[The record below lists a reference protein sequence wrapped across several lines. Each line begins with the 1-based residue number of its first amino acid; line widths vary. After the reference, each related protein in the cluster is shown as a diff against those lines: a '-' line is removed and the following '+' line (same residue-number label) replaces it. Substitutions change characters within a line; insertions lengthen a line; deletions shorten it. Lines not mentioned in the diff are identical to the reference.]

1 MAEPNTETVEVEP
14 EGVVTVDV
22 SDNPELAAVEGA
34 EPAEV
39 VEPEPKPAK
48 EKVAKAPKVNAAEE
62 AAAALTQAVKT
73 ADDARKAAEATAM
86 AERRAREEAERVANQ
101 RTQEAAG
108 YREQAESHELT
119 IIESGIESA
128 TREISAHQ
136 AEWERAQEA
145 GEWAKASAAQ
155 VKLAKA
161 AAALDRLE
169 NSKATFEANAK
180 RPPTTEG
187 AVTAQ
192 GPQITPFEQ
201 YVSSFPPR
209 AQAWLRAHPD
219 YVPPA
224 INGIPLGGDPIKNA
238 AMMEGHFAAKKLN
251 IQEGSDEYFRVIEEH
266 TGHRTPVSAA
276 ATVTPVGETEVVPA
290 AKPAPKPRMAQ
301 PSAPVSRDPPN
312 GANRTTRSVT
322 LTKEQQEA
330 AKISFPQKPI
340 NEAFALYA
348 RNLLELEA
356 EGKMGRLT
364 H

>member
-14 EGVVTVDV
+14 EGVVTVDI
-22 SDNPELAAVEGA
+22 SDQPELAAVEGA

-48 EKVAKAPKVNAAEE
+48 EKVAKAPKSNAAEE

-108 YREQAESHELT
+108 YREEAENSKLARLT
-119 IIESGIESA
+119 TDIENA
-128 TREISAHQ
+128 TTAVETFR
-136 AEWERAQEA
+136 AEAERAYEA
-145 GEWAKASAAQ
+145 GEFSKATNAQAKM
-155 VKLAKA
+155 AKA

-169 NSKATFEANAK
+169 ADKANFEA
-180 RPPTTEG
+180 RPNKTATTEG
-187 AVTAQ
+187 AVNA
-192 GPQITPFEQ
+192 PQLSAFEQ
-201 YVSSFPPR
+201 YVSTFTPP
-209 AQAWLRAHPD
+209 AQAWLRAHPEC
-219 YVPPA
+219 VPS
-224 INGIPLGGDPIKNA
+224 NVGGNPTKNA
-238 AMMEGHFAAKKLN
+238 KMMAGHYDAIAKGQAPN
-251 IQEGSDEYFRVIEEH
+251 SAEYFQTIEEH
-266 TGHRTPVSAA
+266 AGYRTPVSAA
-276 ATVTPVGETEVVPA
+276 ATVVPAGEAEVIPA